1 MLLILTALQKSSERQ
16 LLDPFDPVQ
25 ALPKSAEFLNELRG
39 QFGNLG
45 LAAAA
50 YNAGPRRV
58 QDWLAG
64 SGNLP
69 QETRNYVVAI
79 TGSTVDDWAAAGKNG
94 KKPDRAPTS
103 TCRELMALL
112 RRAPNPFVAELNGEL
127 VGYADLQANGYIDH
141 FFVSG
146 THARRGIGSLLMK
159 HLLGEAKALGLSE
172 LSSDVSRTAQPFYEK
187 FGFVVIEQ
195 RRPERRGVIIPN
207 ALMKRWRHESA
218 EAKADA

>member
-1 MLLILTALQKSSERQ
+1 MNILVQIRRYKPGEERALFEVYYSAIHLTASRDYAAEQIQAWAPKD
-16 LLDPFDPVQ
+16 LDMN
-25 ALPKSAEFLNELRG
+25 LWEKRIRG
-39 QFGNLG
+39 
-45 LAAAA
+45 
-50 YNAGPRRV
+50 
-58 QDWLAG
+58 
-64 SGNLP
+64 
-69 QETRNYVVAI
+69 I
-79 TGSTVDDWAAAGKNG
+79 
-94 KKPDRAPTS
+94 
-103 TCRELMALL
+103 
-112 RRAPNPFVAELNGEL
+112 NPFVAELNGEL

-159 HLLGEAKALGLSE
+159 RLLGEAKALGLSE

-195 RRPERRGVIIPN
+195 RRPARRGVIIPN